1 MCDAEKKALK
11 EDYKVLLNKG
21 LTPEGITAV
30 AAVVASVISLSIRL
44 CRFEHHYLWR
54 FAAEARLDRFC
65 SAPV

>member
-30 AAVVASVISLSIRL
+30 AAVVASVISAINPPLPFRTSLSS
-44 CRFEHHYLWR
+44 WR
-54 FAAEARLDRFC
+54 FGC
-65 SAPV
+65 